1 MKKYI
6 SLLTV
11 AIIASVITYGLF
23 EFLNDE
29 QKSRS
34 NTTHQ
39 VQTQKNET
47 SFLPAANMPVSS
59 NADNKFVSAA
69 KETVNAVVN
78 VKNISVAPTR
88 SFFFGHSQQ
97 RKKAVRGVGSGVII
111 SPDGYIVT
119 NNHVIKG
126 AKEIEVTLNNN
137 ENYKAEVVGTAP
149 KSDIALLKI
158 DETDLHYL
166 TFGDSNNIK
175 VGEWVLAIGNP
186 FNLTSTVTAGIV
198 SAKARNLDPENNM
211 YQSFIQ
217 TDAAVNPGN
226 SGGALVNEDG
236 QLIGVNTAITSKTG
250 SYVGYSFAV
259 PSNNARK
266 IVEDLMEY
274 GNVQK
279 AVLGVRGS
287 DIDGEKAEQLN
298 IEETQGF
305 YVGAINNNSGAKKAG
320 IKKGDIIKKID
331 DIKIRRFADLTGYI
345 NTKNPGEIVNVEII
359 RDGNII
365 NKKVELT
372 KYKLYRFDRLGVEVT
387 DIDQDQLKKY
397 NLENGVQIANIMEN
411 AYVSNKFKG
420 LIITKIND
428 EKVKSLEDLK
438 DKVAQVNLREPMSV
452 TFGNFNGETKT
463 YVFR

>member
-1 MKKYI
+1 MKRYI
-6 SLLTV
+6 SLFIV
-11 AIIASVITYGLF
+11 AIIASAATYGLF
-23 EFLNDE
+23 ELTKDE
-29 QKSRS
+29 QVSRDS
-34 NTTHQ
+34 ITYEAQENQ
-39 VQTQKNET
+39 P
-47 SFLPAANMPVSS
+47 SFLPTANMPVNS
-59 NADNKFVSAA
+59 NAENKFVSAA

-78 VKNISVAPTR
+78 VKNISVAPAR

-97 RKKAVRGVGSGVII
+97 QEKKAIRGVGSGVII

-126 AKEIEVTLNNN
+126 AKEIRVTLNNN
-137 ENYKAEVVGTAP
+137 ENYNAKVIGTAP
-149 KSDIALLKI
+149 KNDIALLKI

-166 TFGDSNNIK
+166 TFGDSNNIR
-175 VGEWVLAIGNP
+175 VGEWVLAVGNP

-198 SAKARNLDPENNM
+198 SAKARNLDPDNNM

-226 SGGALVNEDG
+226 SGGALVNENG
-236 QLIGVNTAITSKTG
+236 QLIGINTAITSRTG

-274 GNVQK
+274 GDVQK

-287 DIDGEKAEQLN
+287 DIDGKKAEQLDIN
-298 IEETQGF
+298 QTQGF
-305 YVGAINNNSGAKKAG
+305 YVGAINNNSGAEKAG
-320 IKKGDIIKKID
+320 IQKGDVIKKID

-345 NTKNPGEIVNVEII
+345 NTKNPGDVVNVEII

-387 DIDQDQLKKY
+387 NIDKDQLQEY
-397 NLENGVQIANIMEN
+397 NLENGVQIANITEN
-411 AYVSNKFKG
+411 AYVSNEFKG
-420 LIITKIND
+420 LIITKLNG
-428 EKVKSLEDLK
+428 EKVESLEDLK
-438 DKVAQVNLREPMSV
+438 DKAASVNPREPMSV
-452 TFGNFNGETKT
+452 TFGNFSGETKT
-463 YVFR
+463 YIFR

>member
-6 SLLTV
+6 SLFIV
-11 AIIASVITYGLF
+11 ATIASLMTYGLL
-23 EFLNDE
+23 ELTQGDDE
-29 QKSRS
+29 V
-34 NTTHQ
+34 NAPL
-39 VQTQKNET
+39 TQKAEDDRP
-47 SFLPAANMPVSS
+47 FLPMANMPVSS

-69 KETVNAVVN
+69 EETVNAVVN

-88 SFFFGHSQQ
+88 SFFFGYS
-97 RKKAVRGVGSGVII
+97 REKKKAIRGVGSGVII

-137 ENYKAEVVGTAP
+137 ENYTAKIVGKAP
-149 KSDIALLKI
+149 KNDIALLKI
-158 DETDLHYL
+158 DENDLHYL
-166 TFGDSNNIK
+166 TFGDSNNVK

-198 SAKARNLDPENNM
+198 SAKARNLNPDNNM

-226 SGGALVNEDG
+226 SGGALINEDG
-236 QLIGVNTAITSKTG
+236 QLIGINTAITSRTG

-287 DIDGEKAEQLN
+287 DIDGEKAEQLD
-298 IEETQGF
+298 IEQTQGF
-305 YVGAINNNSGAKKAG
+305 YVGDVNNDSGAEKAG
-320 IKKGDIIKKID
+320 IQEGDIIKKID
-331 DIKIRRFADLTGYI
+331 NIKIRRFADLTGYI
-345 NTKNPGEIVNVEII
+345 NTKNPGDTVNVQLI
-359 RDGNII
+359 RDNKTI
-365 NKKVELT
+365 NKQVELT
-372 KYKLYRFDRLGVEVT
+372 KYRLFKFDRLGVEVT
-387 DIDQDQLKKY
+387 DIDKDQLQEY
-397 NLENGVQIANIMEN
+397 DLENGVQIGNILEN
-411 AYVSNKFKG
+411 AYVSNDFKG
-420 LIITKIND
+420 LIITKVNGND
-428 EKVKSLEDLK
+428 VSSLEDLK
-438 DKVAQVNLREPMSV
+438 DKVANVDPREPMSV

>member
-1 MKKYI
+1 MKKYL
-6 SLLTV
+6 SLFIV
-11 AIIASVITYGLF
+11 AILASGMSFGIFYALQSDEESRESLTTLSTK
-23 EFLNDE
+23 ND
-29 QKSRS
+29 
-34 NTTHQ
+34 TP
-39 VQTQKNET
+39 
-47 SFLPAANMPVSS
+47 FLPMANMPVNS
-59 NADNKFVSAA
+59 NADNKFVTAA

-78 VKNISVAPTR
+78 VKNISVAPAR
-88 SFFFGHSQQ
+88 SFFFGYGQEK
-97 RKKAVRGVGSGVII
+97 KKAIRGVGSGVII

-137 ENYKAEVVGTAP
+137 ENYKAEVIGTAP

-158 DETDLHYL
+158 AEEDLHYL
-166 TFGDSNNIK
+166 AFGDSNNVK
-175 VGEWVLAIGNP
+175 VGEWVLAVGNP

-226 SGGALVNEDG
+226 SGGALVNENG
-236 QLIGVNTAITSKTG
+236 QLIGINTAITSRTG

-287 DIDGEKAEQLN
+287 EINGEKAEELN
-298 IEETQGF
+298 IDDTQGF
-305 YVGAINNNSGAKKAG
+305 YVGGINNASGAKNAG
-320 IKKGDIIKKID
+320 IKNGDIIKKID

-345 NTKNPGEIVNVEII
+345 NTKNPGDIVNVEIK
-359 RDGNII
+359 RNGRTI
-365 NKKVELT
+365 NKQVELT
-372 KYKLYRFDRLGVEVT
+372 KYKLFRFDRLGVEVT
-387 DIDQDQLKKY
+387 DIDQDQLKSY
-397 NLENGVQIANIMEN
+397 NLENGVQIANVLDN
-411 AYVSNKFKG
+411 AYVSNNFKG
-420 LIITKIND
+420 LIITEVNGNA
-428 EKVKSLEDLK
+428 VNNLEELK
-438 DKVAQVNLREPMSV
+438 EQVAQSNSREPISV
-452 TFGNFNGETKT
+452 TFGNPNGETKT
-463 YVFR
+463 YIFR

>member
-6 SLLTV
+6 SLISV
-11 AIIASVITYGLF
+11 AILASLMTYGLF
-23 EFLNDE
+23 EVTQGNNENNPTL
-29 QKSRS
+29 
-34 NTTHQ
+34 TT
-39 VQTQKNET
+39 KAKEET
-47 SFLPAANMPVSS
+47 PFLPMANMPVSS

-69 KETVNAVVN
+69 SETVNAVVN
-78 VKNISVAPTR
+78 VKNISVAPKR
-88 SFFFGHSQQ
+88 SFFFGYSQEK
-97 RKKAVRGVGSGVII
+97 KKAIRGVGSGVII

-137 ENYKAEVVGTAP
+137 ENYTAKIVGTAP

-158 DETDLHYL
+158 DEKDLHYL
-166 TFGDSNNIK
+166 TFGDSNNVK

-198 SAKARNLDPENNM
+198 SAKARNLDPDNNM

-226 SGGALVNEDG
+226 SGGALINEDG
-236 QLIGVNTAITSKTG
+236 QLIGINTAITSRTG

-266 IVEDLMEY
+266 IVEDLMEF

-287 DIDGEKAEQLN
+287 DIDGEVAEELD
-298 IEETQGF
+298 IEQTQGF
-305 YVGAINNNSGAKKAG
+305 YVGDVNNDSGAEKAG
-320 IKKGDIIKKID
+320 IQKGDIIKRID
-331 DIKIRRFADLTGYI
+331 NIKIRRFADLTGYI
-345 NTKNPGEIVNVEII
+345 NTKNPGDKVNVQLI
-359 RDGNII
+359 RDGKTI

-372 KYKLYRFDRLGVEVT
+372 KYRLFKLDRLGVEVT
-387 DIDQDQLKKY
+387 DIDKDQLEEY
-397 NLENGVQIANIMEN
+397 NLSNGVQIANILEN
-411 AYVSNKFKG
+411 AYISNDFKG
-420 LIITKIND
+420 LIITKINGN
-428 EKVKSLEDLK
+428 KVVSLEDLK
-438 DKVAQVNLREPMSV
+438 DKAANFDPREPMSV

>member
-6 SLLTV
+6 SLISV
-11 AIIASVITYGLF
+11 AILASLMTYGLF
-23 EFLNDE
+23 EL
-29 QKSRS
+29 
-34 NTTHQ
+34 
-39 VQTQKNET
+39 TQDDHLDDT
-47 SFLPAANMPVSS
+47 SITRKAGDDTPFLPMANMPVSS

-69 KETVNAVVN
+69 AETVNAVVN
-78 VKNISVAPTR
+78 VKNITVAPTR
-88 SFFFGHSQQ
+88 SFFFGYS
-97 RKKAVRGVGSGVII
+97 REKKKAIRGVGSGVII

-137 ENYKAEVVGTAP
+137 ENYTAKIVGTAP

-158 DETDLHYL
+158 DENDLHYL
-166 TFGDSNNIK
+166 TFGDSNNVK

-198 SAKARNLDPENNM
+198 SAKARNLDPDNNM

-226 SGGALVNEDG
+226 SGGALINEDG
-236 QLIGVNTAITSKTG
+236 QLIGINTAITSRTG

-287 DIDGEKAEQLN
+287 DIDGEVAEELD
-298 IEETQGF
+298 IEQTQGF
-305 YVGAINNNSGAKKAG
+305 YVGDVNKDSGAEKAG
-320 IKKGDIIKKID
+320 IQEGDIIKRID

-345 NTKNPGEIVNVEII
+345 NTKNPGDTVNVQLI
-359 RDGNII
+359 RDDKTI

-372 KYKLYRFDRLGVEVT
+372 KYRLFKFERLGVEVT
-387 DIDQDQLKKY
+387 DIDKDQLEEY
-397 NLENGVQIANIMEN
+397 NLSNGVQIANILEN
-411 AYVSNKFKG
+411 AYVSNDFKG
-420 LIITKIND
+420 LIITKINGN
-428 EKVKSLEDLK
+428 KVASLEDLK
-438 DKVAQVNLREPMSV
+438 DMVANVDPREPMSV

-463 YVFR
+463 YIFR